1 MMAHG
6 SRLTYVNLFYKLKE
20 IKYRSLDSKQ
30 IDHRDHFSGIV
41 GFIFFLQKQL
51 SAQNIFPNI
60 QLLHGNE
67 NNCCPIWF

>member
-6 SRLTYVNLFYKLKE
+6 SRPTYVNLFYKLKE

-41 GFIFFLQKQL
+41 GFIFFYK
-51 SAQNIFPNI
+51 
-60 QLLHGNE
+60 
-67 NNCCPIWF
+67 NN